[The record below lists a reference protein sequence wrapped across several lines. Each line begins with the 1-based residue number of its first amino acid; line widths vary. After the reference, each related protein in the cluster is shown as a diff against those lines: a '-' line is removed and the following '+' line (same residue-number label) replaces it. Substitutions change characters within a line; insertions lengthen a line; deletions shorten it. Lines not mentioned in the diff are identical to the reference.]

1 MKWRFMFEVVTNPI
15 TIPATKTTRNERICT
30 SLCKHVKFFSVVV
43 VVVSS
48 LLLQRA
54 IADSIKS
61 LRQRRKPIYLCEFFF
76 FLEFEFGILERKKKR
91 LNFKGGKFMGEM
103 GIDFEEMGK
112 WDLWEN

>member
-48 LLLQRA
+48 LLYQRA

-61 LRQRRKPIYLCEFFF
+61 LRQRRKPIYLCEFFV
-76 FLEFEFGILERKKKR
+76 FLNLNLKSWKKKKR
-91 LNFKGGKFMGEM
+91 LNFKGGKFMREM
-103 GIDFEEMGK
+103 GIDYEEMGK

>member
-43 VVVSS
+43 VVSS

-76 FLEFEFGILERKKKR
+76 VFLNLNLKSWKERKKIQFQR
-91 LNFKGGKFMGEM
+91 
-103 GIDFEEMGK
+103 
-112 WDLWEN
+112 WEIYGRDGN

>member
-76 FLEFEFGILERKKKR
+76 VFLNLNLKSWKERKKIQFQR
-91 LNFKGGKFMGEM
+91 
-103 GIDFEEMGK
+103 
-112 WDLWEN
+112 WEIYGRDGN

>member
-76 FLEFEFGILERKKKR
+76 FFFLNLNLESWKERKKIQFQR
-91 LNFKGGKFMGEM
+91 
-103 GIDFEEMGK
+103 
-112 WDLWEN
+112 WEIYGRDGN